1 MLPPKKQNKK
11 SNTQTPF
18 GATGNQFYGGLSV
31 LPFEPTPKPT
41 TKPTTKKPNPAK
53 KYKKT
58 SPEDSLVE
66 DIFEIFDPTGISS
79 YDDVYRS
86 YKKNGLLSWD
96 TAQEVLGALPIIGK
110 AGKAIKAIKTA
121 NKYIKALNKVNK
133 VVAKSEKVVPAI
145 LKEGTNLGK
154 AIQKVSKAGKASP
167 VAASSILVGEGA
179 KVFEKGVK
187 LVEKGTSKVVEK
199 VISKA
204 PKKQDAINTATATL
218 NTINTLSDVA
228 GAIQNQVIEPIVQK
242 QEDKEYQPIPKKVIY
257 YNTDP
262 KRGPVEKPGTES
274 DTYYTPITNSAQLKK
289 WKEQQLAYGTNSQGI
304 MKRKMNPNKKYAN
317 GTNANGMDPSNYI
330 ISPAEAMNDY
340 NIMLAKAESEA
351 LSNPWLPITAIAGG
365 LMQQGIGMAGSFT
378 KGGGGGT
385 TPNPS
390 GAKGVMAGA
399 TAANGMNSVEGDV
412 EVEGGEV
419 YETPQGQ
426 VGEFEGPSHEEGG
439 IPLEVGQDVEQGT
452 KVYSDRLKVGDKTL
466 AERKE
471 ARERRTANLEKTAAQ
486 PLIDVATKNALKR
499 KMEAIQ
505 KEEMADLQFQEQVNN
520 IQAMADTMVKAFG
533 TGAEGI
539 QKYGNGTDPLG
550 LRKKTVNPYADSAN
564 WNTDSIKN
572 LHDAI
577 GITPDTRGYGTDW
590 GNKSNIA
597 YFNYDVAAGD
607 EQALNAKS
615 KGVSSWDMT
624 KEQMLS
630 GEYPKNFK
638 GMGLT
643 PEGHKYVGPKSTYY
657 TDMGKN
663 LPADLSFAEV
673 TPESMFANYQDATDV
688 DPLAM
693 TAGEDWAKANPLPSS
708 IEEEMPASIF
718 GTGARQFGKFE
729 GEAPE
734 HFTGEMDT
742 PAKKGKFMQALGENT
757 PAIGDMTKL
766 IGNYLGMT
774 AGMKNAAEQ
783 RSTDVTHRNTF
794 ANAGKESQRLL
805 DNAKKGIEISKA
817 QAIQKATTA
826 GRGGKRGARGSARG
840 VNQMRA
846 MDWLYDTALQSQ
858 IADISAKTA
867 EQISGIDIQKSGV
880 AMSADQLKGQGEYQ
894 AAMANEAAKDA
905 FYTAMGLGKKDF
917 ATGIQQS
924 GADLNAMKQNKIF
937 EKLITQDGEY
947 AGMTAKGDFYGKPA
961 KKKETKTKDE
971 YEIEVDAQGNKFIT
985 IQGKKVLIKK

>member
-1 MLPPKKQNKK
+1 MLPPKKSTAKK
-11 SNTQTPF
+11 T
-18 GATGNQFYGGLSV
+18 
-31 LPFEPTPKPT
+31 
-41 TKPTTKKPNPAK
+41 NPVR
-53 KYKKT
+53 KYKKP
-58 SPEDSLVE
+58 SSGDSLVE
-66 DIFEIFDPTGISS
+66 DVFEIFDPTGISS

-86 YKKNGLLSWD
+86 YQKNGLLSLE
-96 TAQEVLGALPIIGK
+96 TGLEVLGALPIIGK
-110 AGKAIKAIKTA
+110 AGKAIKGVRTA

-133 VVAKSEKVVPAI
+133 VVAKTEKVVPTI
-145 LKEGTNLGK
+145 LKQGTNLGK
-154 AIQKVSKAGKASP
+154 AAQKVSKGGKANP
-167 VAASSILVGEGA
+167 IAAASIVVGEGA
-179 KVFEKGVK
+179 KTFEKGIKV
-187 LVEKGTSKVVEK
+187 VEKGTSKAVEK
-199 VISKA
+199 VIAKA
-204 PKKQDAINTATATL
+204 PKKQDAINTTAATL

-228 GAIQNQVIEPIVQK
+228 GATQNQLIEPIVQK
-242 QEDKEYQPIPKKVIY
+242 QKDKEYQPIPKKVIY

-262 KRGPVEKPGTES
+262 ERGPVEKPGTES
-274 DTYYTPITNSAQLKK
+274 NTSYTPITNSAQLKK

-317 GTNANGMDPSNYI
+317 GTNANGMDPNNYI

-351 LSNPWLPITAIAGG
+351 LSNPWLPITAMAGG
-365 LMQQGIGMAGSFT
+365 LMQQGIGIAGSFT
-378 KGGGGGT
+378 GGGA

-412 EVEGGEV
+412 EVEGGEMF
-419 YETPQGQ
+419 ETPQGE

-471 ARERRTANLEKTAAQ
+471 ARERRTANLEKAAAQ

-533 TGAEGI
+533 TGAAGI
-539 QKYGNGTDPLG
+539 QKMVNGGTVGEIEYDEFGNPIVDIASMLQTPGVIGTSKSVN
-550 LRKKTVNPYADSAN
+550 KKYAMATPKPTAPDYM
-564 WNTDSIKN
+564 KN
-572 LHDAI
+572 LEPSPVLTMVNNFGEKPEVTKD
-577 GITPDTRGYGTDW
+577 YG
-590 GNKSNIA
+590 
-597 YFNYDVAAGD
+597 AGD
-607 EQALNAKS
+607 FISTFDPKAIDTEE
-615 KGVSSWDMT
+615 DMAFY
-624 KEQMLS
+624 KPGQV
-630 GEYPKNFK
+630 G
-638 GMGLT
+638 T
-643 PEGHKYVGPKSTYY
+643 P
-657 TDMGKN
+657 
-663 LPADLSFAEV
+663 
-673 TPESMFANYQDATDV
+673 
-688 DPLAM
+688 
-693 TAGEDWAKANPLPSS
+693 
-708 IEEEMPASIF
+708 I
-718 GTGARQFGKFE
+718 
-729 GEAPE
+729 
-734 HFTGEMDT
+734 
-742 PAKKGKFMQALGENT
+742 AKKETDKTESGKFMKALGDNT

-794 ANAGKESQRLL
+794 ANAGEESQRLL

-817 QAIQKATTA
+817 QAIQKATTV
-826 GRGGKRGARGSARG
+826 GRGGKKGARGSARG

-880 AMSADQLKGQGEYQ
+880 AMNADQLKGQGEYQ

-917 ATGIQQS
+917 ATGMQQS
-924 GADLNAMKQNKIF
+924 GADLNAMKQNKIL
-937 EKLITQDGEY
+937 EKLLTQDGEY
-947 AGMTAKGDFYGKPA
+947 VGMTKKGDFYGKPA
-961 KKKETKTKDE
+961 KKKETKAEDE
-971 YEIEVDAQGNKFIT
+971 YEVEVDAQGNKFIT

>member
-1 MLPPKKQNKK
+1 MLPPKKSTAKK
-11 SNTQTPF
+11 T
-18 GATGNQFYGGLSV
+18 
-31 LPFEPTPKPT
+31 
-41 TKPTTKKPNPAK
+41 NPVR
-53 KYKKT
+53 KYKKP
-58 SPEDSLVE
+58 SSGDSLVE
-66 DIFEIFDPTGISS
+66 DVFEIFDPTGISS

-86 YKKNGLLSWD
+86 YQKNGLLSLE
-96 TAQEVLGALPIIGK
+96 TGLEVLGALPIIGK
-110 AGKAIKAIKTA
+110 AGKAIKGVRTA

-133 VVAKSEKVVPAI
+133 VVVKTEKVVPTI
-145 LKEGTNLGK
+145 LKEGTTFGK
-154 AIQKVSKAGKASP
+154 AAQKVSKGGKANP
-167 VAASSILVGEGA
+167 IAAASIVVGEGA
-179 KVFEKGVK
+179 KAFEKGIKV
-187 LVEKGTSKVVEK
+187 VEKGTSKAVEK
-199 VISKA
+199 VIAKA
-204 PKKQDAINTATATL
+204 PKKQDAINTTAATL

-228 GAIQNQVIEPIVQK
+228 GATQNQLIEPIVQK
-242 QEDKEYQPIPKKVIY
+242 QKDKEYQPISKKVIY

-262 KRGPVEKPGTES
+262 ERGPVEKPGTES
-274 DTYYTPITNSAQLKK
+274 NTSYTPITNSAQLKK

-317 GTNANGMDPSNYI
+317 GTNANGMDPNNYI

-351 LSNPWLPITAIAGG
+351 LSNPWLPITAMAGG

-378 KGGGGGT
+378 GGGA

-399 TAANGMNSVEGDV
+399 TAANGMNNVEGDV
-412 EVEGGEV
+412 EVEGGEM
-419 YETPQGQ
+419 YETPQGE

-471 ARERRTANLEKTAAQ
+471 ARERRTANLEKAAAQ

-533 TGAEGI
+533 TGAAGI

-550 LRKKTVNPYADSAN
+550 LRKKKVNPYANSAN
-564 WNTDSIKN
+564 YETDGIKN
-572 LHDAI
+572 LHDAL
-577 GITPDTRGYGTDW
+577 GIASTEQGYGTAIGPKTLEKLKPYMKSSWVNSMQELTPNSNPNYYSNLYDSDPKSTALFEKNTLLALK
-590 GNKSNIA
+590 GEKPKNKRDNNKS
-597 YFNYDVAAGD
+597 YTEDLY
-607 EQALNAKS
+607 KS
-615 KGVSSWDMT
+615 
-624 KEQMLS
+624 L
-630 GEYPKNFK
+630 
-638 GMGLT
+638 GLT
-643 PEGHKYVGPKSTYY
+643 PEGAKYKGPQSTYF

-663 LPADLSFAEV
+663 LPADLSLAEV

-718 GTGARQFGKFE
+718 GTGSRQFGKFE
-729 GEAPE
+729 GEVPE
-734 HFTGEMDT
+734 HFKGKMDT
-742 PAKKGKFMQALGENT
+742 PAKEGKFMQALGENT

-794 ANAGKESQRLL
+794 ANAGEESQRLL

-817 QAIQKATTA
+817 QAIQKATTV

-880 AMSADQLKGQGEYQ
+880 AMNADQLKGQGEYQ

-917 ATGIQQS
+917 ATGVQQT
-924 GADLNAMKQNKIF
+924 GKDLNDMKQNKII
-937 EKLITQDGEY
+937 ENLMKEY
-947 AGMTAKGDFYGKPA
+947 GTYFTGDRSGIKAKSYEELTKGKED
-961 KKKETKTKDE
+961 KKATTVSENLEVKIDTEGNE
-971 YEIEVDAQGNKFIT
+971 YVIIG
-985 IQGKKVLIKK
+985 GKKQLIKRK